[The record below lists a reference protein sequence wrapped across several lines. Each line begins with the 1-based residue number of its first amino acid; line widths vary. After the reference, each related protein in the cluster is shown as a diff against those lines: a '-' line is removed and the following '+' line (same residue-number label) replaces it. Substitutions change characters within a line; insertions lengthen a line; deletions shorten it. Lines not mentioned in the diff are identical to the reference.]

1 MDQIYLAEHDVSN
14 NDRRSVSHA
23 YVKES
28 IATYYLRH
36 EPWTIAF
43 VRPLCL
49 VHSYRK
55 VIFGE
60 GAKSLHALESTSQV
74 TVNSAKNFWYC
85 EENSTKLHAEGA
97 VANLLF
103 HMNLQEDAEEFHKL
117 STMSGGE
124 LLNAMAANKPP
135 KNVQDH

>member
-1 MDQIYLAEHDVSN
+1 M
-14 NDRRSVSHA
+14 
-23 YVKES
+23 KES
-28 IATYYLRH
+28 IATYYLQR

-74 TVNSAKNFWYC
+74 TVNSAEFWYC
-85 EENSTKLHAEGA
+85 EENTTKHCAEGA

-103 HMNLQEDAEEFHKL
+103 HMNLQEDADEFRRL
-117 STMSGGE
+117 STMSGRE
-124 LLNAMAANKPP
+124 LLNAMAADKPP